1 MILFYRW
8 LTNIFYPILIIF
20 IFVRK
25 IFNKEDKLRYKE
37 KIFPSYFNISKKRG
51 KKLFWFHAA
60 SVGELRSILPILEE
74 LDNKD
79 FEFLITTVTLSSGNL
94 AKEEFK
100 NFKNLSHRYLPID
113 STFLMERFLNSWKP
127 NAIFLV
133 DSEIWPNLILIA
145 KKLKIPI
152 ALINDRMTQKSFQR
166 WFFAKKFA
174 KIIFS
179 SLNLCLASSVETK
192 DFLLKLGA
200 REVLYTGN
208 IKFICPKKI
217 VTTIGLNENFLSK
230 NIFWVAASTHR
241 DEETLCLQTHLKI
254 KKKFKDIITV
264 IAPRHVER
272 VKEIKLMC
280 DKLNLR
286 SIIIDKGQAMNTNYE
301 IFIINFY
308 GGLNQ
313 YFKYSKSTFVGKST
327 LKRLE
332 KTGGQNP
339 IDAARFGCKIYHGPF
354 INNFKEIYEIL
365 HKNKISEKIHDSN
378 ELSSFIMN
386 DLNDKG
392 EEFNKSELILEE
404 LSKKISYETMKNIKR
419 FLSNAI

>member
-1 MILFYRW
+1 MF
-8 LTNIFYPILIIF
+8 TNP
-20 IFVRK
+20 
-25 IFNKEDKLRYKE
+25 
-37 KIFPSYFNISKKRG
+37 P
-51 KKLFWFHAA
+51 
-60 SVGELRSILPILEE
+60 
-74 LDNKD
+74 
-79 FEFLITTVTLSSGNL
+79 
-94 AKEEFK
+94 K
-100 NFKNLSHRYLPID
+100 N
-113 STFLMERFLNSWKP
+113 
-127 NAIFLV
+127 
-133 DSEIWPNLILIA
+133 
-145 KKLKIPI
+145 
-152 ALINDRMTQKSFQR
+152 
-166 WFFAKKFA
+166 
-174 KIIFS
+174 
-179 SLNLCLASSVETK
+179 
-192 DFLLKLGA
+192 
-200 REVLYTGN
+200 
-208 IKFICPKKI
+208 
-217 VTTIGLNENFLSK
+217 
-230 NIFWVAASTHR
+230 
-241 DEETLCLQTHLKI
+241 

-404 LSKKISYETMKNIKR
+404 LSKKISYETMKSIKR